1 MRRFPLRC
9 FPPQSFAL
17 VALASSVGLQYR
29 NNHLQQRL
37 DLSFPLLPASVSSGS
52 TACLRSQQART
63 MSQQGSGGPGFAPL
77 PLTSPPVSPTLP
89 ASANTPSSP
98 RRGITQSLSSPLN
111 PQRAS
116 LVPLDREGSSGSSSE
131 GGGYQR
137 NSASRQSHNG
147 YTHARKD
154 GSQQLDSTT
163 LGQSRLALSLSAH
176 AVFQL
181 RGAAYQPRRPCAEQ
195 RRSIS
200 NVLIPFISLQ
210 VFSPALL
217 EAPSVP
223 SRALQLTR
231 PTVKL
236 LSLAATRWLH
246 RT

>member
-1 MRRFPLRC
+1 M
-9 FPPQSFAL
+9 
-17 VALASSVGLQYR
+17 
-29 NNHLQQRL
+29 N
-37 DLSFPLLPASVSSGS
+37 
-52 TACLRSQQART
+52 
-63 MSQQGSGGPGFAPL
+63 QQGSGGPGFAPL
-77 PLTSPPVSPTLP
+77 PRTSPPVSPTLP
-89 ASANTPSSP
+89 ASTNAPSSP

-163 LGQSRLALSLSAH
+163 LGELALPFPSLRFA

-181 RGAAYQPRRPCAEQ
+181 RGAAYQPPRPCTEQ
-195 RRSIS
+195 RRIIS
-200 NVLIPFISLQ
+200 NMLISFMTLQ
-210 VFSPALL
+210 VSSPALS
-217 EAPSVP
+217 EARLVP
-223 SRALQLTR
+223 SRALRLT
-231 PTVKL
+231 PPAVKPP
-236 LSLAATRWLH
+236 SLAATRWLL